1 MGARDAQQHRRQRH
15 QRAPRCVPALHH
27 PPPAPAPSALPVP
40 QTKRAVEAAF
50 KAPLEEL
57 FESFEAAPLAS
68 GSIAQVHRAR
78 LLVGGCTQEVAV
90 KVRRAVCGG
99 SLWEQPYRVFQ
110 RGANDECCCPRPSV
124 ACCPRTH
131 ARINPSICPCP
142 PPAPPCPALPPPPL
156 LPSGASPGR
165 GPPDLAGLPAAAPAG
180 GAHSARA
187 QPEGALGQG
196 GWARQVAAGGAE
208 RACHPLPSP
217 AIPSSRLPS
226 LRQHRG
232 CQHPASPLHFDPRP
246 LQSLNLAESVSQFS
260 HTMAAQADLRIEAAH
275 LRRAF
280 ANFSSVTSSV
290 HVPRTVE
297 GASPGGRGGGG
308 LLRGAGRKE
317 NVVFCF
323 VLEIRRTGQARAAA
337 LSSCCWCLVCFL

>member
-1 MGARDAQQHRRQRH
+1 M
-15 QRAPRCVPALHH
+15 
-27 PPPAPAPSALPVP
+27 
-40 QTKRAVEAAF
+40 EAAF